1 MMCTR
6 YHEKCGDKIKS
17 LECLNT
23 VIAIYGPSFFPA
35 YIERSKHHVSYGN
48 FSLSEES
55 ALSALKIQKDHSE
68 AFQVLILNQYLSA
81 CNNYTLCFTSLCQLV
96 EIYRDQGISPSSKKW
111 VDTAKLFSRICGR
124 DMKTMSLALDML
136 VESSQEVESNSD
148 SSNHV
153 ILIEHARILR
163 CLGRYN
169 DAILHYKH
177 ASDTGMGNAYA
188 LQGAVLCQMLIG
200 NIEEANDQID
210 FLSLL
215 VQDGGER

>member
-1 MMCTR
+1 
-6 YHEKCGDKIKS
+6 
-17 LECLNT
+17 
-23 VIAIYGPSFFPA
+23 
-35 YIERSKHHVSYGN
+35 
-48 FSLSEES
+48 
-55 ALSALKIQKDHSE
+55 
-68 AFQVLILNQYLSA
+68 
-81 CNNYTLCFTSLCQLV
+81 
-96 EIYRDQGISPSSKKW
+96 
-111 VDTAKLFSRICGR
+111 
-124 DMKTMSLALDML
+124 MKTMSLALDML